1 MWITESVQGHRNTTS
16 WALVPGG
23 LLALLAA
30 ACIGPN
36 PDFME
41 RPAESMGATGSSGAV
56 ITGVPGSSTS
66 SAADMMTGSP
76 SSTGSPGS
84 TGSPSGASTDM
95 LGTGTTD
102 NPSTGSTSSGEPACE
117 EYQLQFDAGPL
128 DLIFVVDKSA
138 AMMSPWDHDSDDATP
153 PVARWTSINHA
164 VAQTAERFD
173 ASIRAGLALYP
184 AKAATNVYGAAQ
196 CPVADPLDAGLALTN
211 AAAIVDALPPAAA
224 TVKGARPAATAAIAA
239 SAAVSADHPE
249 ARKQVLFLTGGA
261 GNCSAGAPSDQ
272 ALLEAYDESLH
283 PAINQAFFSGIL
295 THVIGIG
302 ITSVVS
308 PNIVDSEP
316 DGVDTYDKLNN
327 LAQLGGTAKAGP
339 EKFWAVD
346 DEAEL
351 LAALDATVR
360 HGLSCVLT
368 LPDPAPQPFAVDI
381 VLAGV
386 ELPFITDCA
395 GQHGWHYEVA
405 GVYDRIEL
413 CGQAC
418 GQFQEVGAVTFKSYC
433 QAG

>member
-1 MWITESVQGHRNTTS
+1 MWITESVPGHRNTTS

-41 RPAESMGATGSSGAV
+41 RPAESMGATSSSGAV
-56 ITGVPGSSTS
+56 LTGTPETSTGSAT
-66 SAADMMTGSP
+66 DTIGSP
-76 SSTGSPGS
+76 SSTGSA
-84 TGSPSGASTDM
+84 SGASTDM
-95 LGTGTTD
+95 LGTTSTGTTD
-102 NPSTGSTSSGEPACE
+102 NASTGDTSSGEPACE
-117 EYQLQFDAGPL
+117 KYQLQFDAGPL
-128 DLIFVVDKSA
+128 DLIFVIDKSA

-153 PVARWTSINHA
+153 MVARWTSINHA

-184 AKAATNVYGAAQ
+184 SKAATNVYGAAQ

-239 SAAVSADHPE
+239 IAALSADRPE

-308 PNIVDSEP
+308 PKIVDSEP

-346 DEAEL
+346 DEEEL
-351 LAALDATVR
+351 LAALDASVR

>member
-1 MWITESVQGHRNTTS
+1 MWITGSVPGHHHAAS

-23 LLALLAA
+23 LLALLTA

-41 RPAESMGATGSSGAV
+41 RLPESMGATSSSGAV
-56 ITGVPGSSTS
+56 LTGAPATSTGSAT
-66 SAADMMTGSP
+66 DTTGSP
-76 SSTGSPGS
+76 SSTGSA
-84 TGSPSGASTDM
+84 SGASTDM
-95 LGTGTTD
+95 LGTTSASTTD
-102 NPSTGSTSSGEPACE
+102 NSGTGDTSSGDPPCE
-117 EYQLQFDAGPL
+117 LYQLQLDAGPL
-128 DLIFVVDKSA
+128 DLMFVVDKSA
-138 AMMSPWDHDSDDATP
+138 AMMSLWDHDSDDATP
-153 PVARWTSINHA
+153 PVSRWTSVNHA
-164 VAQTAERFD
+164 VAQTAGRFD

-184 AKAATNVYGAAQ
+184 SKAATDVYGAAQ
-196 CPVADPLDAGLALTN
+196 CPVADPLDVGLALTP
-211 AAAIVDALPPAAA
+211 AAAIADALPPAAA

-239 SAAVSADHPE
+239 IAALSADHPE

-283 PAINQAFFSGIL
+283 PAINQAFFAGIL
-295 THVIGIG
+295 THVIGVG

-351 LAALDATVR
+351 LAALDASVR

-368 LPDPAPQPFAVDI
+368 LKEPAPYPFAVEL
-381 VLAGV
+381 VLAGQM
-386 ELPFITDCA
+386 LPFITDCA
-395 GQHGWHYEVA
+395 GENGWHYEVA

-418 GQFQEVGAVTFKSYC
+418 GQFQEVGAVTFKSSC